1 MVDLSEENSRVRTE
15 IQSRGLSGAIRLART
30 LREELIE
37 FELKVKEAKEQA
49 ELCQL
54 EVKEWNYKL
63 QRLQCEDIIIEQSN
77 ENLTHED
84 EEEGSI
90 YDEVEEE
97 DEDSDD
103 YTTSSGEYEEYTDE
117 EEDSYEEDD
126 DYDSE
131 DDERSPLPSSRVIS
145 SGKSKAIVIRS
156 EFIRSSFSTEF
167 DFERLSSNPTQY
179 FQLFP
184 HSIADNN
191 LVSRSNCGI

>member
-77 ENLTHED
+77 ENLTHEV

-145 SGKSKAIVIRS
+145 SGKSKAIVIRQQS
-156 EFIRSSFSTEF
+156 RFTLELWDLICRIVGLGKSAVKETTKSTLAIGRRST
-167 DFERLSSNPTQY
+167 RVMT
-179 FQLFP
+179 
-184 HSIADNN
+184 
-191 LVSRSNCGI
+191 V